1 MLKELKVS
9 TQEVILHFVTQKQI
23 SLIHKDFF
31 NDPSPTDCIT
41 FPIDSPREEKTPDH
55 LLGEAFICPKI
66 AVDYAKRHRLAPEA
80 ELFRYVVHCL
90 LHLIGYDDLQPDERG
105 KMKRKER
112 SCLKKL
118 REEGFF
124 PSSKF

>member
-9 TQEVILHFVTQKQI
+9 TQEVILHFVTEKQI

-41 FPIDSPREEKTPDH
+41 FPIDPLREEKTPDH
-55 LLGEAFICPKI
+55 LLGEAFICPKT
-66 AVDYAKRHRLAPEA
+66 ALDYAKRHQLAPRA

-90 LHLIGYDDLQPDERG
+90 LHLVGYNDLQPDERA

-112 SCLKKL
+112 FCLKKL
-118 REEGFF
+118 CEEGFF
-124 PSSKF
+124 APE